1 MSDEAHPHEIIIIKR
16 HHGAHEDGHHGGAW
30 KIAYADFVTAMMA
43 FFLVMWLLSANEKT
57 KAAIVKYFNPIQ
69 LVDSTPQPPGLGDP
83 SEKSPSPKKAG
94 AKATPEKDIKDAKE
108 PGAAKEAESKES
120 EAKET
125 GAKETVAKAEE
136 TKREKATKEEQ
147 KKDDAA
153 LFRDPY
159 AALTEIGAKD
169 APPSR
174 AGIRAPN
181 DGNKGGAGTAAAA
194 EGQGG
199 DAYRDPFDPV
209 VVAPRGDIEG
219 AADSGRSDP
228 GLTASQPRPQPDPV
242 PVPPARSETP
252 SAEASPAPGAGPL
265 PADPS
270 AKAAELKS
278 RIDALVK
285 SAAATSSGPQPRI
298 EVKAT
303 AEGVLIGLTDDAKFS
318 MFASASAE
326 PAPRTVTLME
336 KIGRVLKS
344 QKGHIVLRGYTD
356 SRKYR
361 SDTYDNW
368 RLSSA
373 RADMAH
379 YMLVRGGVDDARF
392 ERIEGYADRRP
403 RNTKD
408 LESPDNRRIEI
419 LLRET
424 P

>member
-16 HHGAHEDGHHGGAW
+16 HGGGHEDGHHGGAW

-69 LVDSTPQPPGLGDP
+69 LVESTPQPPGLGDP
-83 SEKSPSPKKAG
+83 SEKSPSPKKASPKP
-94 AKATPEKDIKDAKE
+94 APDKDVKDAKE
-108 PGAAKEAESKES
+108 PGAAKEAESKEPEPKES
-120 EAKET
+120 AK
-125 GAKETVAKAEE
+125 GAAAKAEDA
-136 TKREKATKEEQ
+136 KKEEA

-174 AGIRAPN
+174 GGTKAPN

-199 DAYRDPFDPV
+199 DAFRDPFDPV
-209 VVAPRGDIEG
+209 AMAPRGDIEG
-219 AADSGRSDP
+219 AAESGR
-228 GLTASQPRPQPDPV
+228 GEASAAPPPSAPQPAPA
-242 PVPPARSETP
+242 PPAAAAPAADQGLGP
-252 SAEASPAPGAGPL
+252 SSAPL
-265 PADPS
+265 PAEP
-270 AKAAELKS
+270 AARAAELKT
-278 RIDALVK
+278 RIDALMK
-285 SAAATSSGPQPRI
+285 SVAAASSGPQPKI
-298 EVKAT
+298 DVKAT

-326 PAPRTVTLME
+326 PSPRTVTLME
-336 KIGRVLKS
+336 KIGHLLKG
-344 QKGHIVLRGYTD
+344 QKGQIVLRGYTD

-361 SDTYDNW
+361 STSYDNW

-392 ERIEGYADRRP
+392 ERIEGYADRKP
-403 RNTKD
+403 RNAKD
-408 LESPDNRRIEI
+408 PESPENRRIEI
-419 LLRET
+419 LLRNT

>member
-16 HHGAHEDGHHGGAW
+16 HAGGHEDGHHGGAW

-83 SEKSPSPKKAG
+83 AEKTPSPKKAG
-94 AKATPEKDIKDAKE
+94 SKPSPD
-108 PGAAKEAESKES
+108 KEAS
-120 EAKET
+120 EAKEGT
-125 GAKETVAKAEE
+125 ESAKEEKP
-136 TKREKATKEEQ
+136 KDEKAKKDEAKKEEAKKEEA

-174 AGIRAPN
+174 GGTKAPN
-181 DGNKGGAGTAAAA
+181 DGSKGGAGTAAAA
-194 EGQGG
+194 EGKGG
-199 DAYRDPFDPV
+199 DAYRDPFDPLPLTPKGAV
-209 VVAPRGDIEG
+209 DG
-219 AADSGRSDP
+219 AADSGRSDADLSAAGP
-228 GLTASQPRPQPDPV
+228 AA
-242 PVPPARSETP
+242 PPAAADARPAAEP
-252 SAEASPAPGAGPL
+252 SAALSTAPL
-265 PADPS
+265 PAEP
-270 AKAAELKS
+270 AARAAELKA
-278 RIDALVK
+278 RIDALAK
-285 SAAATSSGPQPRI
+285 SVAAASGGPQPKI
-298 EVKAT
+298 DVKAT
-303 AEGVLIGLTDDAKFS
+303 PEGVLIGLTDDARFS

-326 PAPRTVTLME
+326 PSPRTVTLMA
-336 KIGRVLKS
+336 KIGRLLKG
-344 QKGHIVLRGYTD
+344 QKGRIVLRGYTD
-356 SRKYR
+356 SRRYR

-379 YMLVRGGVDDARF
+379 YMLVRGGVEDARF
-392 ERIEGYADRRP
+392 ERIEGYADRQL
-403 RNTKD
+403 RNVKD
-408 LESPDNRRIEI
+408 PESPENRRIEI
-419 LLRET
+419 LLRDV

>member
-16 HHGAHEDGHHGGAW
+16 HGGGHDDGHHGGAW

-69 LVDSTPQPPGLGDP
+69 LVESTPQPPGLGDP
-83 SEKSPSPKKAG
+83 SEKAPSPKKTSP
-94 AKATPEKDIKDAKE
+94 KPTPDKDVKDAKE
-108 PGAAKEAESKES
+108 AGAAKEAESKEP
-120 EAKET
+120 EAKESAK
-125 GAKETVAKAEE
+125 GAAASAKADES
-136 TKREKATKEEQ
+136 KKEES

-174 AGIRAPN
+174 GGTKAPN

-199 DAYRDPFDPV
+199 DAFRDPFDPV
-209 VVAPRGDIEG
+209 AMAPRGDIEG
-219 AADSGRSDP
+219 AAEAGRGESAAHP
-228 GLTASQPRPQPDPV
+228 ASEPQP
-242 PVPPARSETP
+242 PA
-252 SAEASPAPGAGPL
+252 ASPATAAPAAEPAGAASSAPL
-265 PADPS
+265 PADPT
-270 AKAAELKS
+270 ARAAELRTRIETLLKS
-278 RIDALVK
+278 V
-285 SAAATSSGPQPRI
+285 AAASSGPQPRI
-298 EVKAT
+298 DVKAT

-318 MFASASAE
+318 MFAIASAE
-326 PAPRTVTLME
+326 PSPRTVTLME
-336 KIGRVLKS
+336 KIGHLLKA
-344 QKGHIVLRGYTD
+344 QKGQIVLRGYTD

-361 SDTYDNW
+361 STTYDNW

-392 ERIEGYADRRP
+392 ERIEGYADRKP
-403 RNTKD
+403 RNAKD
-408 LESPDNRRIEI
+408 PESPENRRIEI
-419 LLRET
+419 LLRNT

>member
-16 HHGAHEDGHHGGAW
+16 HGGGHEDGHHGGAW

-69 LVDSTPQPPGLGDP
+69 LVESTPQPPGLGDP
-83 SEKSPSPKKAG
+83 SEKSPSPKKASPKP
-94 AKATPEKDIKDAKE
+94 APDKDAKDAKE
-108 PGAAKEAESKES
+108 PGAAKEAESKEPEPKES
-120 EAKET
+120 AK
-125 GAKETVAKAEE
+125 GAAAKAEDA
-136 TKREKATKEEQ
+136 KKEEA

-174 AGIRAPN
+174 GGTKAPN

-194 EGQGG
+194 EGHGG
-199 DAYRDPFDPV
+199 DAFRDPFDPV
-209 VVAPRGDIEG
+209 AMAPRGDIEG
-219 AADSGRSDP
+219 AAESGRGEAAVAPPPS
-228 GLTASQPRPQPDPV
+228 APQPA
-242 PVPPARSETP
+242 PVPPAGAAPAADQGVGP
-252 SAEASPAPGAGPL
+252 SSAPL
-265 PADPS
+265 PAEP
-270 AKAAELKS
+270 AGRAAELKT
-278 RIDALVK
+278 RIDALMK
-285 SAAATSSGPQPRI
+285 SVAAASSGPQPKI
-298 EVKAT
+298 DVKAT

-326 PAPRTVTLME
+326 PSPRTVTLME
-336 KIGRVLKS
+336 KIGHLLKG
-344 QKGHIVLRGYTD
+344 QKGQIVLRGYTD

-361 SDTYDNW
+361 STTYDNW

-392 ERIEGYADRRP
+392 ERIEGYADRKP
-403 RNTKD
+403 RNAKD
-408 LESPDNRRIEI
+408 PESPENRRIEI
-419 LLRET
+419 LLRNT
-424 P
+424 L

>member
-16 HHGAHEDGHHGGAW
+16 HGGGHEDGHHGGAW

-43 FFLVMWLLSANEKT
+43 FCLVMCLLSANEKT

-83 SEKSPSPKKAG
+83 SEKTPSPKKNG
-94 AKATPEKDIKDAKE
+94 AKPAPD
-108 PGAAKEAESKES
+108 KEAV
-120 EAKET
+120 EAKE
-125 GAKETVAKAEE
+125 GAEAVKPEKAKEERAREE
-136 TKREKATKEEQ
+136 KPKEES
-147 KKDDAA
+147 KKDDVA

-159 AALTEIGAKD
+159 AALNEIGAKD

-174 AGIRAPN
+174 GGTKAPN
-181 DGNKGGAGTAAAA
+181 DGSKGGAGTAAAA
-194 EGQGG
+194 EGKGG

-209 VVAPRGDIEG
+209 PLAPRGAIDG

-228 GLTASQPRPQPDPV
+228 DLAAGVPMAPPPTADAPAAAAAPAE
-242 PVPPARSETP
+242 PVPP
-252 SAEASPAPGAGPL
+252 SPAAAPL
-265 PADPS
+265 PAEP
-270 AKAAELKS
+270 AARAAELKAK
-278 RIDALVK
+278 IDGLVK
-285 SAAATSSGPQPRI
+285 AVAAASGGPQPKVD
-298 EVKAT
+298 VKAT
-303 AEGVLIGLTDDAKFS
+303 AEGLLIGLTDDARFS

-326 PAPRTVTLME
+326 PSPRTVTLME
-336 KIGRVLKS
+336 KIGRLLKA
-344 QKGHIVLRGYTD
+344 QKGRIVVRGYTD

-361 SDTYDNW
+361 SEAYDNW

-392 ERIEGYADRRP
+392 ERIEGYADRQP
-403 RNTKD
+403 RNPKD
-408 LESPDNRRIEI
+408 PEGPENRRIEI
-419 LLRET
+419 LLRDV

>member
-16 HHGAHEDGHHGGAW
+16 HAGGHDEGHHGGAW

-83 SEKSPSPKKAG
+83 KEKVPDPKKTGSAI
-94 AKATPEKDIKDAKE
+94 APEKDVKE
-108 PGAAKEAESKES
+108 T
-120 EAKET
+120 KET
-125 GAKETVAKAEE
+125 GAPTKTESQDPKQAGVDARVKEADKQSEAKDLKKDEV
-136 TKREKATKEEQ
+136 

-153 LFRDPY
+153 LFKDPY
-159 AALTEIGAKD
+159 SVLNEIGAKD
-169 APPSR
+169 AKPSR
-174 AGIRAPN
+174 GGTKAPN
-181 DGNKGGAGTAAAA
+181 DGDKGGAGTAAAA
-194 EGQGG
+194 EGKGG
-199 DAYRDPFDPV
+199 DAYRDPFDPQ
-209 VVAPRGDIEG
+209 AMSPRGAVDG
-219 AADSGRSDP
+219 AAESGR
-228 GLTASQPRPQPDPV
+228 TEPDLAAGV
-242 PVPPARSETP
+242 PMTSSPADPPAAAAAEP
-252 SAEASPAPGAGPL
+252 SSAPL
-265 PADPS
+265 PAEPS
-270 AKAAELKS
+270 ARAAELKG
-278 RIDALVK
+278 RIDALMK
-285 SAAATSSGPQPRI
+285 SVAATSAGPGPKI
-298 EVKAT
+298 EVRAT

-326 PAPRTVTLME
+326 PAPRTVTLMA
-336 KIGRVLKS
+336 KIGKLLKN
-344 QKGHIVLRGYTD
+344 QKGRLVLRGYTD

-392 ERIEGYADRRP
+392 ERIEGYADRLP
-403 RNTKD
+403 RNAKEP
-408 LESPDNRRIEI
+408 ESPENRRIEI
-419 LLRET
+419 LLKDA